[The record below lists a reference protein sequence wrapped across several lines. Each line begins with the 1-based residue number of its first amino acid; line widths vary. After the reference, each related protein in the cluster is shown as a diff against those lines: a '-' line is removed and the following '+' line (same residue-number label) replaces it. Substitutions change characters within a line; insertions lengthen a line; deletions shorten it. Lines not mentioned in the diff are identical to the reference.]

1 MYAINKIKYKVLFI
15 AMASN
20 NLILK
25 LHKSRV
31 NLLKQCDT
39 LGYDVSE
46 HLDTS
51 NLEVDKLYMNNK
63 LDMIV
68 ENGKNK
74 IYIKY
79 SFPTDKKNNT
89 FTKKDL
95 DNLKDELFEVEN
107 TLTKNDILIVV
118 TDDEPNDS
126 LVTRMKYLYEQEGVF
141 IVIHNIKRLQY
152 NVLEH
157 TLVPEC
163 KILTNEELDQL
174 KVKYNIRDLT
184 QLPEVSRFD
193 PQSLAICMRPGQ
205 VCKYTRKSISAL
217 EHEYYR
223 VCVN

>member
-1 MYAINKIKYKVLFI
+1 
-15 AMASN
+15 MASN

-25 LHKSRV
+25 LYNSRV
-31 NLLKQCDT
+31 NVLNQCEN
-39 LGYDVSE
+39 LGYNVSE
-46 HLDTS
+46 HKDVS
-51 NLEVDKLYMNNK
+51 NLEVDKLYTNNK

-68 ENGKNK
+68 ENSKKQK

-79 SFPTDKKNNT
+79 SYPTDKKNNT

-95 DNLKDELFEVEN
+95 DNLKDELYDVEN
-107 TLTKNDILIVV
+107 TLTKNDTLIVV
-118 TDDEPNDS
+118 VDDEPNDS

-157 TLVPEC
+157 TLVPESTV
-163 KILTNEELDQL
+163 LTDDELKDL
-174 KVKYNIRDLT
+174 MVKYNIRDLS

-193 PQSLAICMRPGQ
+193 PQSLAICLRPGQ
-205 VCKYTRKSISAL
+205 VCKYTRKSVASL
-217 EHEYYR
+217 EHDYYR

>member
-1 MYAINKIKYKVLFI
+1 
-15 AMASN
+15 MASN

-31 NLLKQCDT
+31 NLLRQCES
-39 LGYDVSE
+39 LGYNVSE
-46 HLDTS
+46 HMDVS
-51 NLEVDKLYMNNK
+51 NLEVDKLYVNNK
-63 LDMIV
+63 LDMII
-68 ENGKNK
+68 ENDKKNK

-95 DNLKDELFEVEN
+95 DNVKDELFDVEN
-107 TLTKNDILIVV
+107 TLTKNDILIIVV
-118 TDDEPNDS
+118 DDEPNDS

-157 TLVPEC
+157 SLVPEST
-163 KILTNEELDQL
+163 ILSDDELKEL
-174 KVKYNIRDLT
+174 MVKYNIRDLS
-184 QLPEVSRFD
+184 QIPEVSRFD
-193 PQSLAICMRPGQ
+193 PQSLAICLRPGQ
-205 VCKYTRKSISAL
+205 VCKYTRKSITSL

>member
-1 MYAINKIKYKVLFI
+1 
-15 AMASN
+15 MASN

-31 NLLKQCDT
+31 NLLKQCES
-39 LGYDVSE
+39 LGYNVSE
-46 HLDTS
+46 HMDVS
-51 NLEVDKLYMNNK
+51 NLEVDKLYVNNK
-63 LDMIV
+63 LDMII
-68 ENGKNK
+68 ENDKKNK

-95 DNLKDELFEVEN
+95 DNVKDELFDIEN
-107 TLTKNDILIVV
+107 TLTKNDILVIVV
-118 TDDEPNDS
+118 DDEPNDS

-157 TLVPEC
+157 SLVPEST
-163 KILTNEELDQL
+163 ILSDDELKEL
-174 KVKYNIRDLT
+174 MVKYNIRDLS
-184 QLPEVSRFD
+184 QIPEVSRFD
-193 PQSLAICMRPGQ
+193 PQSLAICLRPGQ
-205 VCKYTRKSISAL
+205 VCKYTRKSITSL

>member
-1 MYAINKIKYKVLFI
+1 
-15 AMASN
+15 MASN

-31 NLLKQCDT
+31 NLLRQCES
-39 LGYDVSE
+39 LGYNVSE
-46 HLDTS
+46 HMDVS
-51 NLEVDKLYMNNK
+51 NLEVDKLYVNNK
-63 LDMIV
+63 LDMII
-68 ENGKNK
+68 ENDKKNK

-95 DNLKDELFEVEN
+95 DNVKDELFDVEN
-107 TLTKNDILIVV
+107 TLTKSDILIIVV
-118 TDDEPNDS
+118 DDEPNDS
-126 LVTRMKYLYEQEGVF
+126 LITRMKYLYEQEGVF

-157 TLVPEC
+157 SLVPEST
-163 KILTNEELDQL
+163 ILSDDELKEL
-174 KVKYNIRDLT
+174 MVKYNIRDLS
-184 QLPEVSRFD
+184 QIPEVSRFD
-193 PQSLAICMRPGQ
+193 PQSLAICLRPGQ
-205 VCKYTRKSISAL
+205 VCKYTRKSVTSL

>member
-1 MYAINKIKYKVLFI
+1 
-15 AMASN
+15 MASN

-31 NLLKQCDT
+31 NLLKQCES

-46 HLDTS
+46 HMDAN
-51 NLEVDKLYMNNK
+51 NLEVDKLYVNNK
-63 LDMIV
+63 LDMII
-68 ENGKNK
+68 ENKKKNK
-74 IYIKY
+74 MYIKY

-95 DNLKDELFEVEN
+95 DNVKDELFDIEN
-107 TLTKNDILIVV
+107 TLTKNDILVIVV
-118 TDDEPNDS
+118 DDEPNDS

-157 TLVPEC
+157 SLVPESTV
-163 KILTNEELDQL
+163 LDDDELKKL
-174 KVKYNIRDLT
+174 MVKYNIRDLS
-184 QLPEVSRFD
+184 QIPEVSRFD
-193 PQSLAICMRPGQ
+193 PQSLAICLRPGQ
-205 VCKYTRKSISAL
+205 VCKYTRKSVTSL

>member
-1 MYAINKIKYKVLFI
+1 
-15 AMASN
+15 MASN

-31 NLLKQCDT
+31 NLLRQCES
-39 LGYDVSE
+39 LGYNVSE
-46 HLDTS
+46 HMDVS
-51 NLEVDKLYMNNK
+51 NLEVDKLYVNNK
-63 LDMIV
+63 LDMII
-68 ENGKNK
+68 ENNKKNK

-95 DNLKDELFEVEN
+95 DNVKDELFDVEN
-107 TLTKNDILIVV
+107 TLTKSDILIIVV
-118 TDDEPNDS
+118 DDEPNDS
-126 LVTRMKYLYEQEGVF
+126 LITRMKYLYEQEGVF

-157 TLVPEC
+157 SLVPEST
-163 KILTNEELDQL
+163 ILSDDELKEL
-174 KVKYNIRDLT
+174 MVKYNIRDLS
-184 QLPEVSRFD
+184 QIPEVSRFD
-193 PQSLAICMRPGQ
+193 PQSLAICLRPGQ
-205 VCKYTRKSISAL
+205 VCKYIRKSVTSL

>member
-1 MYAINKIKYKVLFI
+1 
-15 AMASN
+15 MASN

-31 NLLKQCDT
+31 NLLKQCES

-46 HLDTS
+46 HFDINT
-51 NLEVDKLYMNNK
+51 LEVDKLYTNNK
-63 LDMIV
+63 LDMII
-68 ENGKNK
+68 ENEKKNK

-95 DNLKDELFEVEN
+95 DNVKDELFEVEN
-107 TLTKNDILIVV
+107 TLTKNDTLIIVM
-118 TDDEPNDS
+118 DDEPNDS
-126 LVTRMKYLYEQEGVF
+126 LITRMKYLYEQEHVF

-152 NVLEH
+152 NILEH
-157 TLVPEC
+157 TLVPQVN
-163 KILTNEELDQL
+163 ILTDDELNNL
-174 KVKYNIRDLT
+174 KTKYNIKNLS

-193 PQSLAICMRPGQ
+193 PQSLAICLRPGQ
-205 VCKYTRKSISAL
+205 VCKYIRNSVASL

>member
-1 MYAINKIKYKVLFI
+1 
-15 AMASN
+15 MASN

-25 LHKSRV
+25 LHTSRV
-31 NLLKQCDT
+31 NLLKQCES

-51 NLEVDKLYMNNK
+51 NLEVDKLYVNNK
-63 LDMIV
+63 LDMII
-68 ENGKNK
+68 ENNEKKK

-79 SFPTDKKNNT
+79 SYPTDKKNNS

-95 DNLKDELFEVEN
+95 DNVKDELYDVEN
-107 TLTKNDILIVV
+107 TLTNDDTLIIVM
-118 TDDEPNDS
+118 DDEPNDS
-126 LVTRMKYLYEQEGVF
+126 LVTRLKYIYEQDGVF

-157 TLVPEC
+157 TLVPQC
-163 KILTNEELDQL
+163 RVLSNEEVDEL
-174 KVKYNIRDLT
+174 KVKYNIKDLS

-193 PQSLAICMRPGQ
+193 PQSLAICLRPGQ
-205 VCKYTRKSISAL
+205 VCKYTRKSVASM

>member
-1 MYAINKIKYKVLFI
+1 
-15 AMASN
+15 MASN

-31 NLLKQCDT
+31 NLLRQCES
-39 LGYDVSE
+39 LGYNVSE
-46 HLDTS
+46 HMDVS
-51 NLEVDKLYMNNK
+51 NLEVDKLYVNNK
-63 LDMIV
+63 LDMII
-68 ENGKNK
+68 ENNKKNK

-95 DNLKDELFEVEN
+95 DNVKDELFDVEN
-107 TLTKNDILIVV
+107 TLTKSDILIIVV
-118 TDDEPNDS
+118 DDEPNDS
-126 LVTRMKYLYEQEGVF
+126 LITRMKYLYEQEGVF

-157 TLVPEC
+157 SLVPEST
-163 KILTNEELDQL
+163 ILSDDELKEL
-174 KVKYNIRDLT
+174 MVKYNIRDLS
-184 QLPEVSRFD
+184 QIPEVSRFD
-193 PQSLAICMRPGQ
+193 PQSLAICLRPGQ
-205 VCKYTRKSISAL
+205 VCKYTRKSVTSL

>member
-1 MYAINKIKYKVLFI
+1 
-15 AMASN
+15 MASN

-31 NLLKQCDT
+31 NLLKQCES
-39 LGYDVSE
+39 LGYNVSE
-46 HLDTS
+46 HMDVS
-51 NLEVDKLYMNNK
+51 NLEVDKLYVNNK
-63 LDMIV
+63 LDMII
-68 ENGKNK
+68 ENNKKNK

-95 DNLKDELFEVEN
+95 DNVKDELFDVEN
-107 TLTKNDILIVV
+107 TLTKSDILIIVV
-118 TDDEPNDS
+118 DDEPNDS
-126 LVTRMKYLYEQEGVF
+126 LITRMKYLYEQEGVF

-157 TLVPEC
+157 SLVPEST
-163 KILTNEELDQL
+163 ILSDDELKEL
-174 KVKYNIRDLT
+174 MVKYNIRDLS
-184 QLPEVSRFD
+184 QIPEVSRFD
-193 PQSLAICMRPGQ
+193 PQSLAICLRPGQ
-205 VCKYTRKSISAL
+205 VCKYTRKSVTSL